1 MIRFKLNSQFLFLF
15 FFLIGEFT
23 VEIISV
29 FPFLLE
35 KYSNIFISF
44 FLRKIF
50 SVYKI
55 FTVHS
60 YTVAIILYF
69 ERIIKSYLHGKCVV
83 INSSF
88 KYNKK

>member
-1 MIRFKLNSQFLFLF
+1 M
-15 FFLIGEFT
+15 

-50 SVYKI
+50 SIKYSRY
-55 FTVHS
+55 TLTQLRLS
-60 YTVAIILYF
+60 YISKELSNHICMASVL
-69 ERIIKSYLHGKCVV
+69 L
-83 INSSF
+83 
-88 KYNKK
+88 